1 MKVDIDTKTV
11 AITVVNSALNKIGP
25 EISLDKK
32 YYSDVV
38 NEIENMFT
46 KDSDHLEEVL
56 EGLLI
61 SEISQ
66 KVNMKIQSSYE
77 LFKIFGGLVNHD

>member
-1 MKVDIDTKTV
+1 MQVNIDTKTV
-11 AITVVNSALNKIGP
+11 ATTVVNSALNKIGP

-32 YYSDVV
+32 YYADVV

-46 KDSDHLEEVL
+46 KDSEYLEEVL